1 MKSMRILGLAL
12 MMLMAGSTQA
22 QTVKETADSV
32 KAGVKSGNVKD
43 AYSKISESFK
53 TKKEN
58 VDSLI
63 GTWTYKEPAVY
74 ATKGNVLLKLAE
86 NAVANQ
92 LEKLLQ
98 DYIDKSNITS
108 DNTHFTFYKDSHFNR
123 VIAGNAKSGLW
134 LLNGDKLI
142 MGMDC
147 IVTAEVTIHHD
158 KEAMMMLID
167 VDKLLT
173 GLKALGAMKDT
184 KANKRL
190 IKMSKRIPGLQAGI
204 SVVKKQ

>member
-32 KAGVKSGNVKD
+32 VAGVKSGNVKD
-43 AYSKISESFK
+43 AFSKITDSFQAK
-53 TKKEN
+53 REY
-58 VDSLI
+58 VDTLV
-63 GTWTYKEPAVY
+63 GTWYYKEPAVY
-74 ATKGNVLLKLAE
+74 ATKGNVLLKMAE

-98 DYIDKSNITS
+98 DYIDKSNITTE
-108 DNTHFTFYKDSHFNR
+108 NTWFTFRKDSHFDR
-123 VIAGNAKSGLW
+123 VIAGREAHGLW
-134 LLNGDKLI
+134 LINGDKLI
-142 MGMDC
+142 MGFDNV
-147 IVTAEVTIHHD
+147 VTAEVTLHHEKGD
-158 KEAMMMLID
+158 MMMLID

-173 GLKALGAMKDT
+173 GLKNLGAMKDT

-190 IKMSKRIPGLQAGI
+190 IKMSKHIPGLQAGI
-204 SVVKKQ
+204 ALVKKQ

>member
-22 QTVKETADSV
+22 QRVKETADSV

-108 DNTHFTFYKDSHFNR
+108 ENTHFTFYKDSHFDR
-123 VIAGNAKSGLW
+123 VIAGHAKSGLW

-147 IVTAEVTIHHD
+147 IVTADVTLHHEKD
-158 KEAMMMLID
+158 AMMMLID

-204 SVVKKQ
+204 SVVKK

>member
-53 TKKEN
+53 TKKEHA
-58 VDSLI
+58 DTLI
-63 GTWTYKEPAVY
+63 GTWAYKEPAIY
-74 ATKGNVLLKLAE
+74 ATKGNVLLKFAE

-98 DYIDKSNITS
+98 DYVEKSNITS
-108 DNTHFTFYKDSHFNR
+108 ENTHFTFYKDSHFNR
-123 VIAGNAKSGLW
+123 VIAGHAKKGLW

-142 MGMDC
+142 LGMDC
-147 IVTAEVTIHHD
+147 IVTAEVTLHHE
-158 KEAMMMLID
+158 KGAMLMLID

-204 SVVKKQ
+204 SVVKK

>member
-1 MKSMRILGLAL
+1 MKSMRIFGVAL
-12 MMLMAGSTQA
+12 MMLMAGGMQA

-32 KAGVKSGNVKD
+32 VSGVKSGNVKE

-158 KEAMMMLID
+158 KDAMMMLID
-167 VDKLLT
+167 VDKLLA
-173 GLKALGAMKDT
+173 GLKKLGAMKDT

-190 IKMSKRIPGLQAGI
+190 IKMSRHIPGLQAGI
-204 SVVKKQ
+204 ALVKKQ

>member
-1 MKSMRILGLAL
+1 MKSMRFLGLAL
-12 MMLMAGSTQA
+12 MLLMAGSTQA

-32 KAGVKSGNVKD
+32 VASVKSGNVKD
-43 AYSKISESFK
+43 AYSKIADSFQA
-53 TKKEN
+53 KKEL
-58 VDSLI
+58 VDTLI
-63 GTWTYKEPAVY
+63 GTWIYKEPAVY
-74 ATKGNVLLKLAE
+74 ATKGNVLLKMAE

-108 DNTHFTFYKDSHFNR
+108 ENTSFTFHKDSRFDR
-123 VIAGNAKSGLW
+123 VIAGHEAHGLW

-142 MGMDC
+142 MGIDN

-158 KEAMMMLID
+158 KDAMMMLID
-167 VDKLLT
+167 VDKLLA
-173 GLKALGAMKDT
+173 GLKKLGAMKDT

-190 IKMSKRIPGLQAGI
+190 IKMSRHIPGLQAG
-204 SVVKKQ
+204 VALVKKQ

>member
-22 QTVKETADSV
+22 QTVRETADSV

-53 TKKEN
+53 TKKEHA
-58 VDSLI
+58 DTLI
-63 GTWTYKEPAVY
+63 GTWAYKEPAIY
-74 ATKGNVLLKLAE
+74 ATKGNVLLKFAE

-108 DNTHFTFYKDSHFNR
+108 ENTHFTFYKDSHFDR
-123 VIAGNAKSGLW
+123 VIAGHAKRGLW

-147 IVTAEVTIHHD
+147 IVTAEVTLHHEKD
-158 KEAMMMLID
+158 AMMMLID

>member
-1 MKSMRILGLAL
+1 MKSMRIFGVAL
-12 MMLMAGSTQA
+12 MMLMAGGMQA

-32 KAGVKSGNVKD
+32 VSGVKSGNVKE

-190 IKMSKRIPGLQAGI
+190 IKMSRHIPGLQAGI
-204 SVVKKQ
+204 SLVKKQ

>member
-53 TKKEN
+53 TKKEHA
-58 VDSLI
+58 DTLI
-63 GTWTYKEPAVY
+63 GTWAYKEPAIY
-74 ATKGNVLLKLAE
+74 ATKGNVLLKFAE

-108 DNTHFTFYKDSHFNR
+108 ENTHFTFYKDSHFDR
-123 VIAGNAKSGLW
+123 VIAGHAKRGLW

-147 IVTAEVTIHHD
+147 IVTAEVTLHHEKD
-158 KEAMMMLID
+158 AMMMLID

>member
-32 KAGVKSGNVKD
+32 KAGVKSDNVKD

-123 VIAGNAKSGLW
+123 VIAGNAKRGLW
-134 LLNGDKLI
+134 LLNGNKLI

-147 IVTAEVTIHHD
+147 IVTAEVTLHHEKD
-158 KEAMMMLID
+158 AMMMLID
-167 VDKLLT
+167 VDKLLA
-173 GLKALGAMKDT
+173 GLKELGAMKDT

-190 IKMSKRIPGLQAGI
+190 IKMSKHIPGLQAG
-204 SVVKKQ
+204 VALVKKQ

>member
-1 MKSMRILGLAL
+1 MKSMRIFGVAL
-12 MMLMAGSTQA
+12 MMLMAGGMQA

-32 KAGVKSGNVKD
+32 VSGVKSGNVKE

-158 KEAMMMLID
+158 KDAMMMLID
-167 VDKLLT
+167 VDKLLA
-173 GLKALGAMKDT
+173 GLKKLGAMKDT

-190 IKMSKRIPGLQAGI
+190 IKMSRHIPGLQAG
-204 SVVKKQ
+204 VALVKKQ

>member
-22 QTVKETADSV
+22 QTVRETADSV

-53 TKKEN
+53 TKKEHA
-58 VDSLI
+58 DTLI
-63 GTWTYKEPAVY
+63 GTWAYKEPAIY
-74 ATKGNVLLKLAE
+74 ATKGNVLLKFAE

-108 DNTHFTFYKDSHFNR
+108 ENTHFTFYKDSHFDR
-123 VIAGNAKSGLW
+123 VIAGHAKRGLW

-147 IVTAEVTIHHD
+147 VVTAEVTLHHEKD
-158 KEAMMMLID
+158 AMMMLID

-204 SVVKKQ
+204 SVVKK

>member
-53 TKKEN
+53 TKKEHA
-58 VDSLI
+58 DTLI
-63 GTWTYKEPAVY
+63 GTWAYKEPAIY
-74 ATKGNVLLKLAE
+74 ATKGNVLLKFAE

-108 DNTHFTFYKDSHFNR
+108 ENTHFTFYKDSHFDR
-123 VIAGNAKSGLW
+123 VIAGHAKRGLW

-147 IVTAEVTIHHD
+147 VVTAEVTLHHEKD
-158 KEAMMMLID
+158 AMMMLID

>member
-22 QTVKETADSV
+22 QTVRETADSV

-53 TKKEN
+53 TKKEHA
-58 VDSLI
+58 DTLI
-63 GTWTYKEPAVY
+63 GTWAYKEPAIY
-74 ATKGNVLLKLAE
+74 ATKGNVLLKFAE

-108 DNTHFTFYKDSHFNR
+108 ENTHFTFYKDSHFDR
-123 VIAGNAKSGLW
+123 VIAGHAKRGLW

-147 IVTAEVTIHHD
+147 IVTAEVTLHHEKD
-158 KEAMMMLID
+158 AMMMLID

-204 SVVKKQ
+204 SVVKK

>member
-1 MKSMRILGLAL
+1 MRILGIAL

-22 QTVKETADSV
+22 QTVRETADSV

-53 TKKEN
+53 TKKEH
-58 VDSLI
+58 VDTLI
-63 GTWTYKEPAVY
+63 GTWAYKEPAVY
-74 ATKGNVLLKLAE
+74 ATKGNVLLKFAE

-108 DNTHFTFYKDSHFNR
+108 ENTHFTFYKDSHFDR
-123 VIAGNAKSGLW
+123 VIAGHAKRGLW

-147 IVTAEVTIHHD
+147 VVTAEVTLHHEKD
-158 KEAMMMLID
+158 AMMMLID
-167 VDKLLT
+167 VDKLLA
-173 GLKALGAMKDT
+173 GLKELGAMKDT

-190 IKMSKRIPGLQAGI
+190 IKMSKHIPGLQAG
-204 SVVKKQ
+204 VALVKKQ

>member
-1 MKSMRILGLAL
+1 MKSMRFLGLAL
-12 MMLMAGSTQA
+12 MLLMAGSTQA

-32 KAGVKSGNVKD
+32 VAGVKSGNVKD
-43 AYSKISESFK
+43 AYSKIADSFQA
-53 TKKEN
+53 KKEQ
-58 VDSLI
+58 VDTLI

-74 ATKGNVLLKLAE
+74 ATKGNVLLKMAE

-98 DYIDKSNITS
+98 DYIDKSNITQE
-108 DNTHFTFYKDSHFNR
+108 NTWFTFHKDSHFDR
-123 VIAGNAKSGLW
+123 VIAGHEAHGLW

-142 MGMDC
+142 MGIDN

-158 KEAMMMLID
+158 KDAMMMLID
-167 VDKLLT
+167 VDKLLA
-173 GLKALGAMKDT
+173 GLKKLGAMKDT

-190 IKMSKRIPGLQAGI
+190 IKMSRHIPGLQAG
-204 SVVKKQ
+204 VALVKKQ